1 MNKDLTIV
9 IPIYNSKNYLTR
21 TLEYLNANRCSYK
34 IFISDGC
41 REKKF
46 NLLYLKKKYQNLVI
60 EYHYFGHDY
69 SFDRFLK
76 KMYQTLILIK
86 SKYVYWLC
94 DDDFVNLRTLDF
106 GIKILKS
113 SIGIFFG
120 GRVETFQISNQENTR
135 FKFANKNYQYKN
147 LTSFEKKN
155 LKSDFLINRFRN
167 IMNFQPY
174 EGIFLK
180 NVLLEVFYLSKQ
192 LKTFDEHS
200 FAFLFKCVPLYS
212 GKIFFFNKTILYK
225 QTNTFDSQGSI
236 LASNI
241 STNIKKYYY
250 GNLQIL
256 SKKLLVKIT
265 KKHKLS
271 EKNQLFLKLIFNKY
285 ILDLSNYL
293 LILIYNDYNILIN
306 KKYLKLIFILKKL
319 KKLLINFTNK
329 IISI

>member
-1 MNKDLTIV
+1 M
-9 IPIYNSKNYLTR
+9 
-21 TLEYLNANRCSYK
+21 
-34 IFISDGC
+34 
-41 REKKF
+41 
-46 NLLYLKKKYQNLVI
+46 
-60 EYHYFGHDY
+60 
-69 SFDRFLK
+69 
-76 KMYQTLILIK
+76 
-86 SKYVYWLC
+86 
-94 DDDFVNLRTLDF
+94 
-106 GIKILKS
+106 
-113 SIGIFFG
+113 
-120 GRVETFQISNQENTR
+120 
-135 FKFANKNYQYKN
+135 
-147 LTSFEKKN
+147 
-155 LKSDFLINRFRN
+155 
-167 IMNFQPY
+167 
-174 EGIFLK
+174 
-180 NVLLEVFYLSKQ
+180 
-192 LKTFDEHS
+192 
-200 FAFLFKCVPLYS
+200 
-212 GKIFFFNKTILYK
+212 YK